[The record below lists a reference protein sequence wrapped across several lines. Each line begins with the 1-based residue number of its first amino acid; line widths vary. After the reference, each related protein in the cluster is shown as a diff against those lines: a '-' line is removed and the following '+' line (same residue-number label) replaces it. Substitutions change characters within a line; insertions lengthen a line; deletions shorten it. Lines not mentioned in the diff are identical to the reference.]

1 MEEKNNRPEV
11 QRKERY
17 NQTEVNFEVIVC
29 ENFLKPEKGVKLSTQ
44 NHYKSQEEYPKKK
57 STSRH

>member
-17 NQTEVNFEVIVC
+17 DQTEVNFEVTVG
-29 ENFLKPEKGVKLSTQ
+29 EGFLKPKKTSSYLPK
-44 NHYKSQEEYPKKK
+44 NHYKSQEE
-57 STSRH
+57 